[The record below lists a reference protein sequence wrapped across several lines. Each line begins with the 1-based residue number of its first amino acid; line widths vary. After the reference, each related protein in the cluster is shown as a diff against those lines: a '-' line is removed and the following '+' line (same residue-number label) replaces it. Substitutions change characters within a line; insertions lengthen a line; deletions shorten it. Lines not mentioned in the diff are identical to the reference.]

1 MRAAAVLAVVLCG
14 CAGLDAEGCR
24 QANWYDAG
32 YRDAIF
38 GLQRQD
44 EIYARQ
50 CQAHG
55 ADVNVARYTEGF
67 REGKYEAD
75 LRTSGS
81 HD

>member
-1 MRAAAVLAVVLCG
+1 MRPAAVLALFLCG
-14 CAGLDAEGCR
+14 CAGLDAEGCGR
-24 QANWYDAG
+24 ANWYDVG
-32 YRDAIF
+32 HRDAIF

-50 CQAHG
+50 CQANG
-55 ADVNVARYTEGF
+55 VSVNVTRYAEGF